1 MFAFPVMVK
10 ACNATTAA
18 ASSIAANTNLAERYE
33 AMKGRVLG
41 SNTSSEQPQDASPSR
56 GQTQAEKTSERSQEI
71 RRLRLMAA
79 DAKQKALKLTEQA
92 HRVEEKYDE
101 LAVSVVEASINAALG
116 RTDAYP
122 INAALGRTD
131 AYPVL
136 HERAAA

>member
-1 MFAFPVMVK
+1 
-10 ACNATTAA
+10 
-18 ASSIAANTNLAERYE
+18 
-33 AMKGRVLG
+33 
-41 SNTSSEQPQDASPSR
+41 
-56 GQTQAEKTSERSQEI
+56 
-71 RRLRLMAA
+71 MAA